1 MVNNVPKFILQLF
14 ICHKLAPAKH
24 NGARCMGFRCE
35 MRARMICG
43 GPLASWHSVPV
54 GPSAPGSSVRVGTS
68 VGKSQRLITK
78 KDHSSLQGILFSFI
92 GFLKFQAAFERVDFI
107 LYAFT
112 VFIQATKGSLL
123 TFTHHE
129 GFQWRRGKQIDITGT
144 ANDINMNININKTK
158 KKGRLVSILRPVLR
172 DTTEILLIHSY
183 IKLHLY

>member
-54 GPSAPGSSVRVGTS
+54 GPSARGSSARVVRQWVS
-68 VGKSQRLITK
+68 HSWLITK

-92 GFLKFQAAFERVDFI
+92 GLLKFQAAFEGVGFI
-107 LYAFT
+107 SYAFT
-112 VFIQATKGSLL
+112 VFIQVTKRSLL
-123 TFTHHE
+123 IFTHHE
-129 GFQWRRGKQIDITGT
+129 EFQWSRGKQIDIMGT
-144 ANDINMNININKTK
+144 ANDINMNININETKNGAFNIYPKTC
-158 KKGRLVSILRPVLR
+158 R
-172 DTTEILLIHSY
+172 
-183 IKLHLY
+183 